1 MDTRSPPST
10 TTKNDVQRAP
20 ESQAPAV
27 PGSPEAQLQALLDA
41 ERKAHEHQP
50 RSFKDDALTDK
61 VVTVAPDGTGPTST
75 ATFDP
80 EPDQAA
86 GSGSPVPD

>member
-1 MDTRSPPST
+1 MDTRSPSST
-10 TTKNDVQRAP
+10 TTESDPRRAP
-20 ESQAPAV
+20 ESQPPAV
-27 PGSPEAQLQALLDA
+27 PGSADAQLQALLDT
-41 ERKAHEHQP
+41 ERKAHEKQP

-75 ATFDP
+75 GTFDP
-80 EPDQAA
+80 ERDQAA